1 MWMLAAAV
9 AGLVERVDS
18 TLAPRALLA
27 AYGFVVPARGDEY
40 ELLRSLP
47 WVFAQ
52 AGSGPGDAG
61 LLPTPSGHTLLYDAE
76 GGFRYVSRDDVTLD
90 DLLNFARAHGGT

>member
-1 MWMLAAAV
+1 MWMLEAAV

-18 TLAPRALLA
+18 TLQPRALLVS
-27 AYGFVVPARGDEY
+27 YGFVVSPRGEGDD
-40 ELLRSLP
+40 LLRSLP

-52 AGSGPGDAG
+52 AGSRPGDAG
-61 LLPTPSGHTLLYDAE
+61 LLPTPVGPILLYDAE

-90 DLLNFARAHGGT
+90 ELLRFARERAT